1 MTGDSVTQL
10 APWRRKP
17 PGTAQSGRDLISAQ
31 SGNKISTKNPRAKP
45 AKDAEQL
52 EKVQRRPTRPIQRGE
67 DGLAGER
74 RESRETAAQ
83 QTQPSWEE
91 NLLL

>member
-17 PGTAQSGRDLISAQ
+17 PGTAQSSRDPISAQ
-31 SGNKISTKNPRAKP
+31 SSSKTSTEKPHAKP

-52 EKVQRRPTRPIQRGE
+52 EKVQRRPTRPTECRE

-74 RESRETAAQ
+74 ET
-83 QTQPSWEE
+83 
-91 NLLL
+91 